1 MSQMGHS
8 RPVHSVPVPI
18 IVRCYSNSAII
29 VWRSEVTLRA
39 NNRHVLAKRMAER
52 MARPGAIQE
61 EQTASG
67 VIRAFTALRRLGPTH
82 DALDHH
88 GRDAREHGL
97 CQRGAQHIDHRA

>member
-1 MSQMGHS
+1 MIEEGPRFFQNSEK
-8 RPVHSVPVPI
+8 
-18 IVRCYSNSAII
+18 RC
-29 VWRSEVTLRA
+29 
-39 NNRHVLAKRMAER
+39 LAAD
-52 MARPGAIQE
+52 PGAIQE

-97 CQRGAQHIDHRA
+97 GHRG